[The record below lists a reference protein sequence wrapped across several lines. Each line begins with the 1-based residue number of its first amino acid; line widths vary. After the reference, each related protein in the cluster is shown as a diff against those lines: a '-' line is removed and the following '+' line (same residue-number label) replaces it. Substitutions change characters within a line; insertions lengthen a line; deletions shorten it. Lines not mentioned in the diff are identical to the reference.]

1 MKPSTVDHRSDHR
14 FESQAAVIGA
24 ARRALFAASAVLLAA
39 GLAGAQT
46 AAPAGNAQNGK
57 RLYTDKTCEMCHGTS
72 GEGTA
77 TGPKIVPTSIPFA
90 DFVSQLRSPLDR
102 MPAFPEVSVSNAEA
116 ADIYTYLKSL
126 GGPAAAAP
134 QAVPA
139 EGNAQNGAKI
149 FVAYGCFECHGRMAQ
164 GAAATGP
171 RLGPH
176 PISIANMIKELRTPN
191 EMPPYSEKTVSDG
204 EIADIH
210 AFLVSLPE
218 PPKPDS
224 IPQLSK

>member
-1 MKPSTVDHRSDHR
+1 MDTFPVDPRSER
-14 FESQAAVIGA
+14 QTAVIRA
-24 ARRALFAASAVLLAA
+24 ARRSLFAVSALLLAA

-46 AAPAGNAQNGK
+46 AAPAGDAQNGK
-57 RLYTDKTCEMCHGTS
+57 RLYTGKTCEMCHGTS

-77 TGPKIVPTSIPFA
+77 TGPKIVPSSISYA

-102 MPAFPEVSVSNAEA
+102 MPTFPESSVSNAEA
-116 ADIYTYLKSL
+116 ADVYAYVKSL
-126 GGPAAAAP
+126 GGSSAGAP
-134 QAVPA
+134 QASAAVPA

-176 PISIANMIKELRTPN
+176 PISIANMIKELRHPN
-191 EMPPYSEKTVSDG
+191 EMPPYSDKTVSDA

-210 AFLVSLPE
+210 AFLASLPE

-224 IPQLSK
+224 IPLLSKQ